1 MSAFDFFAPRASHS
15 CKFTTPGDT
24 HTGTIIEVGDAR
36 QATEFGS
43 NEPAFWD
50 REKTR
55 PKMQV
60 AVTLDTAER
69 DPQDASD
76 TGKRTLWVVEDGR
89 SGSILSAIRQ
99 AVHQAGA
106 GTIDIGGQLTVA
118 FSGFGPNSKNPAN
131 PRKVYS
137 ASYVPPAPA
146 GGMFTSQE
154 PAQPAAAPAAPV
166 APAPVAQPAP
176 AAPAPVAQP
185 AAAPAAPV
193 APAPVAQPA
202 PAAPAPVAQPAA
214 PATPAPVPAVPEA
227 VRNAVSALIATGQS
241 DEQIAATLA
250 GTGLPVTAETVAA
263 VRGA

>member
-15 CKFTTPGDT
+15 WKFANPGDT
-24 HTGTIIEVGDAR
+24 HTGTITEVSDAR
-36 QATEFGS
+36 QATEYGS
-43 NEPAFWD
+43 NELAYWD
-50 REKTR
+50 KERTR

-69 DPQDASD
+69 DPQDTND

-106 GTIDIGGQLTVA
+106 GTIDIGGQLTVT
-118 FSGFGPNSKNPAN
+118 FSGFDPNSKNPAN
-131 PRKVYS
+131 PRKIYA

-146 GGMFTSQE
+146 GGMFTNQA
-154 PAQPAAAPAAPV
+154 PAQPAAPAPAAPAQPV

-176 AAPAPVAQP
+176 AATPAAQP
-185 AAAPAAPV
+185 V
-193 APAPVAQPA
+193 
-202 PAAPAPVAQPAA
+202 AA
-214 PATPAPVPAVPEA
+214 PATPAPVPAVPDA
-227 VRNAVSALIATGQS
+227 VRQAVTALIATGQT

-250 GTGLPVTAETVAA
+250 GTGLPVTTETVATIRA
-263 VRGA
+263 TAA

>member
-15 CKFTTPGDT
+15 WKFTNPGDT
-24 HTGTIIEVGDAR
+24 HTGTITEVSDAR

-69 DPQDASD
+69 DPQDAND

-118 FSGFGPNSKNPAN
+118 FSGFDPNSKNPAN
-131 PRKVYS
+131 PRKVYT
-137 ASYVPPAPA
+137 AAYQAPAPA
-146 GGMFTSQE
+146 GGMFTNQA
-154 PAQPAAAPAAPV
+154 PAQPAAAPAPA
-166 APAPVAQPAP
+166 APAPAP
-176 AAPAPVAQP
+176 AAPAQ
-185 AAAPAAPV
+185 PV
-193 APAPVAQPA
+193 APAPAAQPV
-202 PAAPAPVAQPAA
+202 PA
-214 PATPAPVPAVPEA
+214 PATPAPVPAVPDA
-227 VRNAVSALIATGQS
+227 VRQAVTALIATGQS

-250 GTGLPVTAETVAA
+250 GTGLPVTTETVATIRA
-263 VRGA
+263 TAA

>member
-15 CKFTTPGDT
+15 WKFVSPGDT
-24 HTGTIIEVGDAR
+24 HTGTITEVSDAR

-43 NEPAFWD
+43 NEPAYWD

-60 AVTLDTAER
+60 AVTLDTSER
-69 DPQDASD
+69 DPQDAND

-99 AVHQAGA
+99 AVHQVGA
-106 GTIDIGGQLTVA
+106 GTIDIGGQLTVT
-118 FSGFGPNSKNPAN
+118 FSGFDPNSKNPAN

-146 GGMFTSQE
+146 GGMFTNQAAAQ
-154 PAQPAAAPAAPV
+154 PVAQPAAPAPA
-166 APAPVAQPAP
+166 PAP
-176 AAPAPVAQP
+176 AAPAQSV
-185 AAAPAAPV
+185 APAA
-193 APAPVAQPA
+193 Q
-202 PAAPAPVAQPAA
+202 
-214 PATPAPVPAVPEA
+214 PATPAPVPAVPDA
-227 VRNAVSALIATGQS
+227 VRQAVTALIATGQA

-250 GTGLPVTAETVAA
+250 GTGLPVTAETVATIRA
-263 VRGA
+263 TTA

>member
-15 CKFTTPGDT
+15 WKFTNPGDT
-24 HTGTIIEVGDAR
+24 HTGTITEVSDAR

-43 NEPAFWD
+43 NEPAYWD

-60 AVTLDTAER
+60 AVTLDTTER
-69 DPQDASD
+69 DPQDAND

-118 FSGFGPNSKNPAN
+118 FSGFDPNSKNPAN
-131 PRKVYS
+131 PRKVYA

-146 GGMFTSQE
+146 GGMFTNQA
-154 PAQPAAAPAAPV
+154 PAQ
-166 APAPVAQPAP
+166 
-176 AAPAPVAQP
+176 PVAQP
-185 AAAPAAPV
+185 AAAPA
-193 APAPVAQPA
+193 PAAPA
-202 PAAPAPVAQPAA
+202 PAAPAQPVAPAPAQPAQ
-214 PATPAPVPAVPEA
+214 PATPAPVPAVPDA
-227 VRNAVSALIATGQS
+227 VRQAVTALIATGQA

-250 GTGLPVTAETVAA
+250 GTGLPVTAETVATIRA
-263 VRGA
+263 AA

>member
-15 CKFTTPGDT
+15 WKFTNPGDT
-24 HTGTIIEVGDAR
+24 HTGTITEVSDAR

-43 NEPAFWD
+43 NEPAYWD

-69 DPQDASD
+69 DPQDAND

-118 FSGFGPNSKNPAN
+118 FSGFDPNSKNPAN
-131 PRKVYS
+131 PRKIYA

-146 GGMFTSQE
+146 GGMFTNQA
-154 PAQPAAAPAAPV
+154 PAQPAAAPA
-166 APAPVAQPAP
+166 P
-176 AAPAPVAQP
+176 AAPAPAPAQP
-185 AAAPAAPV
+185 VAA
-193 APAPVAQPA
+193 PA
-202 PAAPAPVAQPAA
+202 PAAQPVAA
-214 PATPAPVPAVPEA
+214 PATPAPVPAVPDA
-227 VRNAVSALIATGQS
+227 VRQAVTALIATGQA

-250 GTGLPVTAETVAA
+250 GTGLPVTTETVATIRA
-263 VRGA
+263 AA

>member
-15 CKFTTPGDT
+15 WKFTNPGDT
-24 HTGTIIEVGDAR
+24 HTGTITEVSDAR

-69 DPQDASD
+69 DPQDAND

-106 GTIDIGGQLTVA
+106 GTIDIGGQLTVT
-118 FSGFGPNSKNPAN
+118 FSGFDPNSKNPAN

-146 GGMFTSQE
+146 GGMFTNQE
-154 PAQPAAAPAAPV
+154 PAQPVAQPAA
-166 APAPVAQPAP
+166 PAP
-176 AAPAPVAQP
+176 AAPAQPVA
-185 AAAPAAPV
+185 A
-193 APAPVAQPA
+193 PA
-202 PAAPAPVAQPAA
+202 PAAQPAVA
-214 PATPAPVPAVPEA
+214 PATPAPVPAVPDA
-227 VRNAVSALIATGQS
+227 VRQAVTALIGTGQA

-250 GTGLPVTAETVAA
+250 GTGLPVTTETVATIRA
-263 VRGA
+263 TAA

>member
-15 CKFTTPGDT
+15 WKFTNPGDT
-24 HTGTIIEVGDAR
+24 HTGTITEVSDAR
-36 QATEFGS
+36 QATEYGS
-43 NEPAFWD
+43 NELAYWD
-50 REKTR
+50 KERTR

-69 DPQDASD
+69 DPQDAND

-118 FSGFGPNSKNPAN
+118 FSGFDPNSKNPAN
-131 PRKVYS
+131 PRKIYA

-146 GGMFTSQE
+146 GGMFTNQA
-154 PAQPAAAPAAPV
+154 PAQPVAQPV
-166 APAPVAQPAP
+166 AAPAP
-176 AAPAPVAQP
+176 AAPAP
-185 AAAPAAPV
+185 APAAP
-193 APAPVAQPA
+193 AQPA
-202 PAAPAPVAQPAA
+202 PAVAPAQPVAA
-214 PATPAPVPAVPEA
+214 PATPAPVPAVPDAIRQA
-227 VRNAVSALIATGQS
+227 VTALIATGQA

-250 GTGLPVTAETVAA
+250 GTGLPVTAETVATIRA
-263 VRGA
+263 AA

>member
-15 CKFTTPGDT
+15 WKFTNPGDT
-24 HTGTIIEVGDAR
+24 HTGTITEVSDAR
-36 QATEFGS
+36 QATEYGS
-43 NEPAFWD
+43 NELAYWD
-50 REKTR
+50 KERTR

-69 DPQDASD
+69 DPQDAND

-118 FSGFGPNSKNPAN
+118 FSGFDPNSKNPAN
-131 PRKVYS
+131 PRKIYA

-146 GGMFTSQE
+146 GGMFTNQA
-154 PAQPAAAPAAPV
+154 PAQPAPAAPAPAPAAPAQPV

-176 AAPAPVAQP
+176 A
-185 AAAPAAPV
+185 V
-193 APAPVAQPA
+193 APAQPV
-202 PAAPAPVAQPAA
+202 AA
-214 PATPAPVPAVPEA
+214 PATPAPVPAVPDA
-227 VRNAVSALIATGQS
+227 VRQAVTALIATGQS

-250 GTGLPVTAETVAA
+250 GTGLPVTDETVATIRA
-263 VRGA
+263 AA

>member
-15 CKFTTPGDT
+15 WKFTNPGDT
-24 HTGTIIEVGDAR
+24 HTGTITEVSDAR

-43 NEPAFWD
+43 NEPAYWD

-60 AVTLDTAER
+60 AVTLDTTER
-69 DPQDASD
+69 DPQDAND

-99 AVHQAGA
+99 AVHQVGA

-118 FSGFGPNSKNPAN
+118 FSGFDPNSKNPAN

-146 GGMFTSQE
+146 GGMFTNQAAAQ
-154 PAQPAAAPAAPV
+154 PAAPAPAAQPAAAPA
-166 APAPVAQPAP
+166 
-176 AAPAPVAQP
+176 
-185 AAAPAAPV
+185 
-193 APAPVAQPA
+193 
-202 PAAPAPVAQPAA
+202 
-214 PATPAPVPAVPEA
+214 TPEPVPAVPDA
-227 VRNAVSALIATGQS
+227 VRQAVTALIATGQA

-250 GTGLPVTAETVAA
+250 GTGLPVTAETVATIRA
-263 VRGA
+263 AA

>member
-15 CKFTTPGDT
+15 WKFANPGDT
-24 HTGTIIEVGDAR
+24 HTGTITEVSDAR

-43 NEPAFWD
+43 NEPAYWD

-60 AVTLDTAER
+60 AVTLDTTER
-69 DPQDASD
+69 DPQDAND

-106 GTIDIGGQLTVA
+106 GTIDIGGQLTVI
-118 FSGFGPNSKNPAN
+118 FSGFDPNSKNPAN

-146 GGMFTSQE
+146 GGMFTNQA
-154 PAQPAAAPAAPV
+154 PAQPV
-166 APAPVAQPAP
+166 
-176 AAPAPVAQP
+176 
-185 AAAPAAPV
+185 
-193 APAPVAQPA
+193 
-202 PAAPAPVAQPAA
+202 AA
-214 PATPAPVPAVPEA
+214 PATPAPVPAVPDA
-227 VRNAVSALIATGQS
+227 VRQAVTALIGTGQA

-250 GTGLPVTAETVAA
+250 GTGLPVTAETVATIRA
-263 VRGA
+263 TAA

>member
-15 CKFTTPGDT
+15 WKFTTPGDT
-24 HTGTIIEVGDAR
+24 HTGTITEVGDAR

-60 AVTLDTAER
+60 AITLDTTER
-69 DPQDASD
+69 DPQDAND

-99 AVHQAGA
+99 AVAQVNA

-118 FSGFGPNSKNPAN
+118 FSGFDPNSKNPAN
-131 PRKVYS
+131 PRKVYT

-146 GGMFTSQE
+146 GGMFTNQE
-154 PAQPAAAPAAPV
+154 PAQPAAAPVAPAPAAPVAQPAPAAPV
-166 APAPVAQPAP
+166 APAPVAQP
-176 AAPAPVAQP
+176 V
-185 AAAPAAPV
+185 
-193 APAPVAQPA
+193 
-202 PAAPAPVAQPAA
+202 AA

-227 VRNAVSALIATGQS
+227 VRNAVAALIATGQT

-263 VRGA
+263 VRATA

>member
-15 CKFTTPGDT
+15 WKFATPGDT
-24 HTGTIIEVGDAR
+24 HTGTITEVSDAR
-36 QATEFGS
+36 QASEFGS

-69 DPQDASD
+69 DPQDVND

-106 GTIDIGGQLTVA
+106 GTIDIGGQLTVT
-118 FSGFGPNSKNPAN
+118 FSGFDPNSKNPAN
-131 PRKVYS
+131 PRKIYS

-146 GGMFTSQE
+146 GGMFTNQA
-154 PAQPAAAPAAPV
+154 PAQPVAAPAT
-166 APAPVAQPAP
+166 
-176 AAPAPVAQP
+176 
-185 AAAPAAPV
+185 
-193 APAPVAQPA
+193 

-214 PATPAPVPAVPEA
+214 PATPAPVPAVPDA
-227 VRNAVSALIATGQS
+227 VRQAVTALIATGQS

-250 GTGLPVTAETVAA
+250 GTGLPVTTETVATIRA
-263 VRGA
+263 AA

>member
-1 MSAFDFFAPRASHS
+1 MSASDFFAPRASHS
-15 CKFTTPGDT
+15 WKFTNPGDT
-24 HTGTIIEVGDAR
+24 HTGTITEVGDAR

-43 NEPAFWD
+43 NEPAYWD

-60 AVTLDTAER
+60 AVTLDTTER
-69 DPQDASD
+69 DPQDAND

-118 FSGFGPNSKNPAN
+118 FSGFDPNSKNPAN
-131 PRKVYS
+131 PRKIYS

-146 GGMFTSQE
+146 GGMFTSQA
-154 PAQPAAAPAAPV
+154 PAQ
-166 APAPVAQPAP
+166 
-176 AAPAPVAQP
+176 PVAQP
-185 AAAPAAPV
+185 AAAPAPAAPAAPAQPV
-193 APAPVAQPA
+193 APAPAQPV
-202 PAAPAPVAQPAA
+202 PA
-214 PATPAPVPAVPEA
+214 PATPAPIPAVPDAIRQA
-227 VRNAVSALIATGQS
+227 VTALIATGQA

-250 GTGLPVTAETVAA
+250 GTGLPVTAETVATIRA
-263 VRGA
+263 TAA

>member
-15 CKFTTPGDT
+15 WKFTNPGDT
-24 HTGTIIEVGDAR
+24 HTGTITEVSDAR
-36 QATEFGS
+36 QATEYGS
-43 NEPAFWD
+43 NELAYWD
-50 REKTR
+50 KERTR

-69 DPQDASD
+69 DPQDSND

-118 FSGFGPNSKNPAN
+118 FSGFDPNSKNPAN
-131 PRKVYS
+131 PRKIYA

-146 GGMFTSQE
+146 GGMFTNQAAAQPVAAPAPAAPAPAPAA
-154 PAQPAAAPAAPV
+154 PAQPAPAAAPAAPV
-166 APAPVAQPAP
+166 PV
-176 AAPAPVAQP
+176 
-185 AAAPAAPV
+185 
-193 APAPVAQPA
+193 
-202 PAAPAPVAQPAA
+202 
-214 PATPAPVPAVPEA
+214 PATPAPVPAVPDA
-227 VRNAVSALIATGQS
+227 VRQAVTALIATGQA

-250 GTGLPVTAETVAA
+250 GTGLPVTAETVATIRA
-263 VRGA
+263 AA

>member
-15 CKFTTPGDT
+15 WKFVSPGDT
-24 HTGTIIEVGDAR
+24 HTGTITEVSDAR

-43 NEPAFWD
+43 NEPAYWD

-60 AVTLDTAER
+60 AVTLDTSER
-69 DPQDASD
+69 DPQDAND

-99 AVHQAGA
+99 AVHQVGA
-106 GTIDIGGQLTVA
+106 GTIDIGGQLTVT
-118 FSGFGPNSKNPAN
+118 FSGFDPNSKNPAN

-146 GGMFTSQE
+146 GGMFTNQ
-154 PAQPAAAPAAPV
+154 AAA
-166 APAPVAQPAP
+166 Q
-176 AAPAPVAQP
+176 
-185 AAAPAAPV
+185 
-193 APAPVAQPA
+193 
-202 PAAPAPVAQPAA
+202 PVAQPAA
-214 PATPAPVPAVPEA
+214 PAPAPAPAAPAQPVAPAPAAQPVPAPVPAVPDA
-227 VRNAVSALIATGQS
+227 VRQAVTALIGTGQS

-250 GTGLPVTAETVAA
+250 GTGLPVTAETVATIRA
-263 VRGA
+263 AA

>member
-15 CKFTTPGDT
+15 WKFTNPGDT
-24 HTGTIIEVGDAR
+24 HTGTITEVSDAR

-43 NEPAFWD
+43 NEPAYWD

-69 DPQDASD
+69 DPQDAND

-118 FSGFGPNSKNPAN
+118 FSGFDPNSKNPAN
-131 PRKVYS
+131 PRKVYT
-137 ASYVPPAPA
+137 AAYQAPAPA
-146 GGMFTSQE
+146 GGMFTNQE
-154 PAQPAAAPAAPV
+154 PAQ
-166 APAPVAQPAP
+166 
-176 AAPAPVAQP
+176 
-185 AAAPAAPV
+185 
-193 APAPVAQPA
+193 
-202 PAAPAPVAQPAA
+202 PVAQPAA
-214 PATPAPVPAVPEA
+214 PATPAPVPAVPDA
-227 VRNAVSALIATGQS
+227 VRQAVTALIGTGQA

-250 GTGLPVTAETVAA
+250 GTGLPVTAETVATIRA
-263 VRGA
+263 TAA

>member
-15 CKFTTPGDT
+15 WKFTNPGDT
-24 HTGTIIEVGDAR
+24 HTGTITEVSDAR
-36 QATEFGS
+36 QASEFGS
-43 NEPAFWD
+43 NEPAYWD

-69 DPQDASD
+69 DPQDSND

-106 GTIDIGGQLTVA
+106 GTIDIGGQLTVT
-118 FSGFGPNSKNPAN
+118 FSGFDPNSKNPAN
-131 PRKVYS
+131 PRKIYS

-146 GGMFTSQE
+146 GGMFTNQA
-154 PAQPAAAPAAPV
+154 PAQPVAAPAAPAPAAPAQPV

-176 AAPAPVAQP
+176 AAP
-185 AAAPAAPV
+185 V
-193 APAPVAQPA
+193 APAPAAQP
-202 PAAPAPVAQPAA
+202 VAA
-214 PATPAPVPAVPEA
+214 PATPAPVPAVPDA
-227 VRNAVSALIATGQS
+227 VRQAVTALIATGQA

-250 GTGLPVTAETVAA
+250 GTGLPVTAETVATIRA
-263 VRGA
+263 AA

>member
-15 CKFTTPGDT
+15 WKFTNPGDT
-24 HTGTIIEVGDAR
+24 HTGTITEVSDAR
-36 QATEFGS
+36 QATEYGS
-43 NEPAFWD
+43 NELAYWD
-50 REKTR
+50 KERTR

-69 DPQDASD
+69 DPQDSND

-118 FSGFGPNSKNPAN
+118 FSGFDPNSKNPAN
-131 PRKVYS
+131 PRKIYS

-146 GGMFTSQE
+146 GGMFTSQA
-154 PAQPAAAPAAPV
+154 PAQ
-166 APAPVAQPAP
+166 
-176 AAPAPVAQP
+176 PVAQP
-185 AAAPAAPV
+185 AA
-193 APAPVAQPA
+193 PA
-202 PAAPAPVAQPAA
+202 PAAQPVAA
-214 PATPAPVPAVPEA
+214 PATPAPVPTVPDA
-227 VRNAVSALIATGQS
+227 VRQAVTALIATGQT

-250 GTGLPVTAETVAA
+250 GTGLPVTAETVATIRA
-263 VRGA
+263 TAA

>member
-15 CKFTTPGDT
+15 WKFTNPGDT
-24 HTGTIIEVGDAR
+24 HSGTITEVSDAR

-43 NEPAFWD
+43 NELAFWD

-69 DPQDASD
+69 DPQDAND

-99 AVHQAGA
+99 AVHQVGA
-106 GTIDIGGQLTVA
+106 GTIDIGGQLTVT
-118 FSGFGPNSKNPAN
+118 FSGFDPNSKNPAN
-131 PRKVYS
+131 PRKIYA

-146 GGMFTSQE
+146 GGMFTNQA
-154 PAQPAAAPAAPV
+154 PAQPAAPAPA
-166 APAPVAQPAP
+166 PAP
-176 AAPAPVAQP
+176 AAQ
-185 AAAPAAPV
+185 
-193 APAPVAQPA
+193 
-202 PAAPAPVAQPAA
+202 
-214 PATPAPVPAVPEA
+214 PATPAPVPAVPDA
-227 VRNAVSALIATGQS
+227 VRQAVTALIATGHA

-250 GTGLPVTAETVAA
+250 GTGLPVTAETVATIRA
-263 VRGA
+263 AAA

>member
-15 CKFTTPGDT
+15 WKFANPGDT
-24 HTGTIIEVGDAR
+24 HTGTITEVSDAR
-36 QATEFGS
+36 QASEFGS

-60 AVTLDTAER
+60 AVTLDTTER
-69 DPQDASD
+69 DPQDAND

-118 FSGFGPNSKNPAN
+118 FSGFDPTSKNPAN
-131 PRKVYS
+131 PRKIYA

-146 GGMFTSQE
+146 GGMFTNQAA
-154 PAQPAAAPAAPV
+154 AQPVAASAPAAPAAPAQPV
-166 APAPVAQPAP
+166 APAPVAQPA
-176 AAPAPVAQP
+176 A
-185 AAAPAAPV
+185 
-193 APAPVAQPA
+193 PA
-202 PAAPAPVAQPAA
+202 PAAQPVAA
-214 PATPAPVPAVPEA
+214 PATPAPVPAVPDA
-227 VRNAVSALIATGQS
+227 VRQAVTALIATGQT

-250 GTGLPVTAETVAA
+250 GTGLPVTAETVATIRA
-263 VRGA
+263 AA